1 MKKLLFFILA
11 AAALASCQQESFK
24 VKGTLEGAEPGDM
37 VYLEHIAPTK
47 VELIDSCKLGRKL
60 TFTFREARPQYPD
73 LYRLRIQKKTIVL
86 AVDSIDEIEVNA
98 SCDDILK
105 VTFEG
110 SPKSA
115 EIAALRQSLREKDM
129 ADHKQFARECIIKD
143 PASVVAYYALFQ
155 TKAGE
160 QVFDLFDKDDRRMYQ
175 AVATSWNTWM
185 PKNPRTKL
193 LYNQV
198 LEQMNAERRQINT
211 ALMQAFIEEQEN
223 SFLDIVLP
231 DENADE
237 KALSEYQGKVIL
249 LDFCSLEIEGYK
261 DYLFSLRDR
270 YNAYHA
276 KGLEIYQVYP
286 DQNRLLWEN
295 QVEALPWTTVRTEN
309 GVAHSCYRTYN
320 VQSIPTMYL
329 INRKGEVVGRFIG
342 FAGLND
348 AIEKIL

>member
-1 MKKLLFFILA
+1 MKKSVFFILA
-11 AAALASCQQESFK
+11 VALLASCQSESFK
-24 VKGTLEGAEPGDM
+24 VKGVIAGAAPDDM
-37 VYLEHIAPTK
+37 VYLEHMAPTK
-47 VELIDSCKLGRKL
+47 VELLDSCKLNKNL
-60 TFTFREARPQYPD
+60 AFSFREERPQYPEI
-73 LYRLRIQKKTIVL
+73 YRLRVNNKTVIL

-98 SCDDILK
+98 SYDDILK

-115 EIAALRQSLREKDM
+115 EIAALRRSLREQDM
-129 ADHKQFARECIIKD
+129 DAHKQFARECIIKD

-175 AVATSWNTWM
+175 AVATSWNAWM
-185 PKNPRTKL
+185 PKNPRTKI

-198 LEQMNAERRQINT
+198 LEQMNAERRQLNA

-231 DENADE
+231 DENGDE
-237 KALSEYQGKVIL
+237 KALSQLQGKVIL

-309 GVAHSCYRTYN
+309 GIANSCYRTYN
-320 VQSIPTMYL
+320 VQTIPTIFL
-329 INRKGEVVGRFIG
+329 LNRKGEVVGRFVG
-342 FAGLND
+342 FAGLNE
-348 AIEKIL
+348 AIEKVL